1 MELSSSF
8 FQKNFLL
15 PDRHLPEE
23 IVFPVW
29 KNKQEFDII
38 TAEMNGRETFTDMD
52 RTLLKQD
59 ARERMRR
66 YQPNPIVIGLIVF
79 LLTWVLQYLSVS
91 VLGLN
96 FEIKL
101 PGQNFA
107 TAEEA
112 LKFMDELHQQM
123 LAHFRPSIF
132 AVILAAALS
141 LMNTMVNVGNMI
153 YSLHVVREEKADYGN
168 LLDGFSM
175 FFRVIALVI
184 LEVLIISALTML
196 FIIPG
201 LIFAYRY
208 RQAMYLLIDHPDR
221 SPIECLHASGEL
233 MRGHKW
239 ELFVL
244 DLSFLGWML
253 VQWLLSPFAIWLRPY
268 QSLTYANYYRMLR
281 GEAIPANRNKP
292 YFEGD
297 YTEIHQEESDEEDRW
312 GL

>member
-1 MELSSSF
+1 
-8 FQKNFLL
+8 
-15 PDRHLPEE
+15 
-23 IVFPVW
+23 
-29 KNKQEFDII
+29 
-38 TAEMNGRETFTDMD
+38 MD

-79 LLTWVLQYLSVS
+79 LLTWVLQYLSMS

-96 FEIKL
+96 FEIEI
-101 PGQNFA
+101 PRQPFT

-112 LKFMDELHQQM
+112 ISFIYDMQEQM
-123 LAHFRPSIF
+123 LAHFHPGAF

-141 LMNTMVNVGNMI
+141 LMNTMVSVGNMI

-168 LLDGFSM
+168 LLDGFAI
-175 FFRVIALVI
+175 FVRVIVLSIMEALIV
-184 LEVLIISALTML
+184 SALAML
-196 FIIPG
+196 FVIPG

-221 SPIECLHASGEL
+221 SPIECLRASGA
-233 MRGHKW
+233 MMKGHKW

-253 VQWLLSPFAIWLRPY
+253 VQWLLSPFAIWLMPY
-268 QSLTYANYYRMLR
+268 QSLTYANYYRTLR
-281 GEAIPANRNKP
+281 GEPVPASKDKP
-292 YFEGD
+292 FIEGN
-297 YTEIHQEESDEEDRW
+297 YTEVPPEDTEEDRW
-312 GL
+312 NR

>member
-1 MELSSSF
+1 
-8 FQKNFLL
+8 
-15 PDRHLPEE
+15 
-23 IVFPVW
+23 
-29 KNKQEFDII
+29 
-38 TAEMNGRETFTDMD
+38 MD
-52 RTLLKQD
+52 RSLLKQD

-96 FEIKL
+96 FEIKIS
-101 PGQNFA
+101 GQNFMTPEDA
-107 TAEEA
+107 IN
-112 LKFMDELHQQM
+112 FMNDLSDQM
-123 LAHFRPSIF
+123 RAHFHPSAF
-132 AVILAAALS
+132 AAILALALS

-168 LLDGFSM
+168 LLDGFAM
-175 FFRVIALVI
+175 FFRVIVLWI
-184 LEVLIISALTML
+184 LEVLIISAFTML
-196 FIIPG
+196 FIFPG
-201 LIFAYRY
+201 IIFAYRY

-221 SPIECLHASGEL
+221 SPIECLRASGEL

-239 ELFVL
+239 ELLVL

-253 VQWLLSPFAIWLRPY
+253 LQWFLSPFAIWLRPY
-268 QSLTYANYYRMLR
+268 QSLTYANYYRTLR
-281 GEAIPANRNKP
+281 GEPIPAKQNKS

-297 YTEIHQEESDEEDRW
+297 YTEVPSEESDEEDRW